1 MGEQKDSEFDH
12 IDTDDK
18 EAERLISEEELRTR
32 LFFLLSEKPE
42 LHYHPEKVER
52 YGENARC
59 SDDIVLI
66 WKNKNDDS
74 IIESEMLDRDG
85 DAIRD
90 NIYVDTLFHDAEPTV
105 VQIAKLVAKYG
116 EPQSIEYT
124 RFETLTRLIGANIA
138 LSHKKEFYYSD
149 VAADILRLAR
159 EIDGNYKDM
168 SLAEI
173 GRILNDTEK
182 QNNI

>member
-32 LFFLLSEKPE
+32 LFFLLSERPE

-66 WKNKNDDS
+66 WKNKKDES
-74 IIESEMLDRDG
+74 IIGSEMLDRDG

-124 RFETLTRLIGANIA
+124 RFETLTRLILPHVD
-138 LSHKKEFYYSD
+138 LSHKKEFYYSE
-149 VAADILRLAR
+149 VASEILRLAR
-159 EIDGNYKDM
+159 GIDSSYKNM

-173 GRILNDTEK
+173 GRILAAA
-182 QNNI
+182 